1 MEVKTKENLAE
12 AWAQLKDEKEGIRIR
27 NAAQELGV
35 SEAEL
40 LATKT
45 GNGVTRLQPEFQ
57 NILKEVE
64 SLGYV
69 MALTRNDSVVHERK
83 GTYLNGQFHGP
94 AMGLFVGDDIDLRIF
109 FSCWKFAFA
118 VEEESR
124 GQVRKSL
131 QFFAQ
136 DGEAVHKIYLTPK
149 SNEEAYQTLVEK
161 YKSEDQEATL
171 DIEPWV
177 VDNNYKSDDEVDV
190 EAFQEEWRNL
200 KDTHDFFGM
209 LKKYEVAR
217 TQALRLAPEELVQK
231 IDTDAPRKV
240 LDEASKRD
248 AEIMIFVGNK
258 GMIQIHTGPTKKV
271 MEHGPWYNV
280 LDPKFNLHL
289 KETDITDTWV
299 VKKPTEDGIVTAV
312 ECFDKDGELV
322 VQFFGKRKPGIPEL
336 ELWREI
342 VADIAKK

>member
-1 MEVKTKENLAE
+1 MEMKTANALAE
-12 AWAQLKDEKEGIRIR
+12 KWAELKEKNEGIRIR
-27 NAAQELGV
+27 NAANELGV

-40 LATKT
+40 LATKV
-45 GNGVTRLQPEFQ
+45 GNGVTALEPKFQ
-57 NILKEVE
+57 DILKEIE
-64 SLGYV
+64 GLGHV

-118 VEEESR
+118 VEEEAR
-124 GQVRKSL
+124 GSVRKSI

-136 DGEAVHKIYLTPK
+136 DGEAVHKIYLTPS
-149 SNEEAYQTLVEK
+149 SNEDAFNALVEK
-161 YKSEDQEATL
+161 FKSASQESTL

-177 VDNNYKSDDEVDV
+177 VENNYKSDEEVDV
-190 EAFQEEWRNL
+190 AAFQEEWRNL

-209 LKKYEVAR
+209 LKKHGVSR
-217 TQALRLAPEELVQK
+217 TQALRLAPEEMVQE
-231 IDTDAPRKV
+231 IAVDAPRKV
-240 LDEASKRD
+240 LDESSKRE

-280 LDPKFNLHL
+280 LDPQFNLHL
-289 KETDITDTWV
+289 KETDIDKAYV

-312 ECFDKDGELV
+312 ECFDKNGEMV

-336 ELWREI
+336 ELWRTI
-342 VADIAKK
+342 VADIAS